1 MNAWRI
7 AFLFVALLGFKG
19 TAHSQQ
25 QPLTEK
31 EAHVFCAAANALLA
45 VKMEPGMLTDRVASE
60 SRRHADA
67 ARQFGATE
75 TDLQQVIKAMARSYN
90 EKRLSW
96 DQIVDVGRDCADM

>member
-1 MNAWRI
+1 M
-7 AFLFVALLGFKG
+7 GFKG

-25 QPLTEK
+25 QPLTKK
-31 EAHVFCAAANALLA
+31 EVHVICAAANALLA
-45 VKMEPGMLTDRVASE
+45 VKMEPGMLTDRVAAE

-75 TDLQQVIKAMARSYN
+75 ADLQQVMRSMANAYN

-96 DQIVDVGRDCADM
+96 DRIVEVGRDCADM